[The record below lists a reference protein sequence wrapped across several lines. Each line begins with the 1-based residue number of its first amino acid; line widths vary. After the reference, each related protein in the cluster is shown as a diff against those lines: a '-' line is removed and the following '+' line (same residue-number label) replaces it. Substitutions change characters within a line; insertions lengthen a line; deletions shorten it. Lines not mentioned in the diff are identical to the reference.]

1 VAAPG
6 AESSTTPAAPRAL
19 IAAAIWAAEW
29 TTTAGQS
36 DGVPLRVTVDP
47 AHPACQACSIFGKAL
62 QAPGHAQP
70 HLGRARRRGLQGA
83 QGIIAGMSGSSMD
96 PVAAAAA
103 RLEAAVDRLAQVAA
117 QPRPAAI
124 EAPAAT
130 VIMGVPR
137 TEVLAIAARLD
148 EAIAKLR
155 AALAEDEGEDPNW
168 PR

>member
-1 VAAPG
+1 
-6 AESSTTPAAPRAL
+6 
-19 IAAAIWAAEW
+19 
-29 TTTAGQS
+29 
-36 DGVPLRVTVDP
+36 
-47 AHPACQACSIFGKAL
+47 
-62 QAPGHAQP
+62 
-70 HLGRARRRGLQGA
+70 
-83 QGIIAGMSGSSMD
+83 MD

-124 EAPAAT
+124 EAPPAT